1 LRGGSAAAP
10 LLNRELENLGTCR
23 SPLWTLPWPEQSLP
37 RPKPATSRSHPAL
50 RSLAGRVRLLP
61 GLSGG
66 GHLLLTT
73 FLPLDSYLSET
84 LGFVL
89 VVRGVFWH
97 PGLFPCPGCL
107 DASRPFSEGL
117 WYRNS
122 QTNNATGLW
131 LTSRR
136 AGVRTGSPRR
146 RGASPLPAGH
156 SFERSDPRVLVL
168 RCLHGSPASVRVH
181 NRLDR
186 AKGVSGPYRRT
197 CGSERRR
204 RPLRR
209 RGRVIPGIPIPRDSR
224 SRRAPSRGHHPG
236 VGIRRGRR
244 GRIPQY
250 LHNVRNT

>member
-97 PGLFPCPGCL
+97 SGLFRAPGESNPQ
-107 DASRPFSEGL
+107 DPFPRQTVVRQQ
-117 WYRNS
+117 RN
-122 QTNNATGLW
+122 TTGSWFTL
-131 LTSRR
+131 RR
-136 AGVRTGSPRR
+136 TGVETGSPRR
-146 RGASPLPAGH
+146 RGVSPLPRGH
-156 SFERSDPRVLVL
+156 SFDRSDSHMLVL
-168 RCLHGSPASVRVH
+168 RCLHRSP
-181 NRLDR
+181 
-186 AKGVSGPYRRT
+186 VSAWCTIGW
-197 CGSERRR
+197 
-204 RPLRR
+204 
-209 RGRVIPGIPIPRDSR
+209 RGLKV
-224 SRRAPSRGHHPG
+224 
-236 VGIRRGRR
+236 
-244 GRIPQY
+244 
-250 LHNVRNT
+250 